1 MVALIWIVVC
11 GLVAFFAFK
20 NWDGGFGRF
29 VEKWV
34 PDALK
39 VDDNDRYLWSGVV
52 GVLVA
57 TLIVRPI
64 SMFLTLI
71 LLAIIAYVVQKVMV
85 WALSKVH

>member
-20 NWDGGFGRF
+20 SWDGGFGQF
-29 VEKWV
+29 IEKRV

-39 VDDNDRYLWSGVV
+39 VDDNDRYLWSGVA

-57 TLIVRPI
+57 TLIVSPI

-71 LLAIIAYVVQKVMV
+71 LVAIIAYVVKKVMV